1 MNSPDLKTDA
11 PIEWCPG
18 CGNFGILSSFPKVL
32 EELILE
38 GLNQEKI
45 VLVSGIGNHAK
56 IVDYVNVN
64 SFYSIHGRAVPAAEA
79 IKLANPDLKVI
90 CFVGDGDS
98 YAEGLEHLIFA
109 AKRNCDIT
117 VLVHNNRTYGLATGQ
132 FTPTSPVN
140 YKGPTI
146 PYGVKEFP
154 FNPLELMLASGAT
167 FIGRGY
173 PPHQQHFQAL
183 IKAAI
188 MHKGFS
194 LVDVLQVCVFYNN
207 LYDFYNHNVYET
219 APKELSSF
227 TEAEQLI
234 RSWDYNSEVPIAI
247 GTFYQ
252 VERPTYEADYPRL
265 TPQKNDSRVKVEE
278 ALSRFV

>member
-1 MNSPDLKTDA
+1 MISPDVKTNA
-11 PIEWCPG
+11 PIDWCPG
-18 CGNFGILSSFPKVL
+18 CGNYGILNSFYKVV
-32 EELILE
+32 EELNQE
-38 GLNQEKI
+38 GVTKEKI
-45 VLVSGIGNHAK
+45 VLVTGIGNHGK

-98 YAEGLEHLIFA
+98 YAEGLDHLIFA

-132 FTPTSPVN
+132 STPTSPLN

-154 FNPLELMLASGAT
+154 FNPLDLMLASGAT

-173 PPHQQHFQAL
+173 PPQQPHFQAL
-183 IKAAI
+183 LKAAI

-194 LVDVLQVCVFYNN
+194 LVDILQVCVFYNN
-207 LYDFYNHNVYET
+207 LYEYYKQHIYE
-219 APKELSSF
+219 ASPADLSNF
-227 TEAEQLI
+227 AEAEQLI
-234 RSWDYNSEVPIAI
+234 RSWDYNADVPIAI
-247 GTFYQ
+247 GAFYQ
-252 VERPTYEADYPRL
+252 VDRPTSEGNYTRL
-265 TPQKNDSRVKVEE
+265 TPQKNAQRTRVEE
-278 ALSRFV
+278 ALARFV